1 MYSLKGDTVLDP
13 FMGTGTTAIAAIVA
27 GRNSIGY
34 EIDSVFKDVIH
45 DNIKNLNIDI
55 LNNII
60 KNRLENHKEF
70 IKDRSKDK
78 TKNEI
83 KHFNHVLSLPVITSQ
98 ETGIE
103 FSFINEIVRKPFY
116 FEVIYT

>member
-1 MYSLKGDTVLDP
+1 MNLKKTVIISLAALACAGFIAGCGSDKKDAASADP
-13 FMGTGTTAIAAIVA
+13 A
-27 GRNSIGY
+27 
-34 EIDSVFKDVIH
+34 
-45 DNIKNLNIDI
+45 
-55 LNNII
+55 
-60 KNRLENHKEF
+60 
-70 IKDRSKDK
+70 K